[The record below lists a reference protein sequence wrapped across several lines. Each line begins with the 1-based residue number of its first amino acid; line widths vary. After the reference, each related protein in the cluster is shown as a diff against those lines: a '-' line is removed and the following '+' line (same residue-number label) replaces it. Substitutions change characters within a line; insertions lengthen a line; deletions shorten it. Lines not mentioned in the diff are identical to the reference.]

1 MSAPSLSQNTPAVA
15 RPSPWQHMYNP
26 SRDVSVLTNSS
37 IGSLLRIFG
46 SCAPPTAALC
56 DQCGLNPCVALFH
69 ENVLVRPCCQGMSV
83 VEYSLIE
90 ETMVLAMGSHADWS
104 DTCVAVP
111 SQPPLVLSE

>member
-1 MSAPSLSQNTPAVA
+1 
-15 RPSPWQHMYNP
+15 
-26 SRDVSVLTNSS
+26 
-37 IGSLLRIFG
+37 
-46 SCAPPTAALC
+46 
-56 DQCGLNPCVALFH
+56 
-69 ENVLVRPCCQGMSV
+69 MSV